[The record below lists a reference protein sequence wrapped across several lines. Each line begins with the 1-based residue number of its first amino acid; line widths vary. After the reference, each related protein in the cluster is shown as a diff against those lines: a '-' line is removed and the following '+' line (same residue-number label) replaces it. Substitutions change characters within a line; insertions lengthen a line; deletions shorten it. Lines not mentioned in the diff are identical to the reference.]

1 MIQGGASADDDWGI
15 VIQARLGST
24 RLPRKMLAEVGGG
37 RSLLDTILGRLIEQ
51 FGASR
56 LVLAT
61 TIETADDDLIEVA
74 ARSDV
79 AVHRGSVAN
88 VLERFLGAADLR
100 GWSKIVRVCA
110 DNPFLLPGG
119 IAPLVEV
126 GRSSGADYVA
136 YRFGDGTW
144 SILSHCGL
152 FAEYVTCD
160 ALREVARVLR
170 PGATAILTFMA
181 IYPGEHAVRHAGRAF
196 IPVSEGVY
204 SRFPERTSTSM
215 GYDLALIR
223 EMLVEAQLEE
233 FDLLKGSWHDPYMEF
248 TPLTHGFYLAAVRCP

>member
-1 MIQGGASADDDWGI
+1 MIQAGASVDDDWGI

-37 RSLLDTILGRLIEQ
+37 RSLLELVFGRLIEQ

-61 TIETADDDLIEVA
+61 TIEAADDDLIEVA
-74 ARSDV
+74 ARSGV

-88 VLERFLGAADLR
+88 VLERFLGAAELR
-100 GWSKIVRVCA
+100 GWSKLVRVCA

-119 IAPLVEV
+119 IAALVEV

-136 YRFGDGTW
+136 YRFSDGTW
-144 SILSHCGL
+144 SILSHGGL

-160 ALREVARVLR
+160 ALREVARVAEDEAAFEHVTNYVYTHPER
-170 PGATAILTFMA
+170 FRTAS
-181 IYPGEHAVRHAGRAF
+181 
-196 IPVSEGVY
+196 IPVPLESVIAKWRLTVDTQADLDVVRAVASGAGEV
-204 SRFPERTSTSM
+204 FPTTIEQIAAIIDRHP
-215 GYDLALIR
+215 A
-223 EMLVEAQLEE
+223 LVESMRVSIERNG
-233 FDLLKGSWHDPYMEF
+233 K
-248 TPLTHGFYLAAVRCP
+248 

>member
-160 ALREVARVLR
+160 ALREVARVAEA
-170 PGATAILTFMA
+170 PTAF
-181 IYPGEHAVRHAGRAF
+181 EHVTNYVYTHPERFRTAS
-196 IPVSEGVY
+196 IPVPLESVIATWRLTVDTQADLDVVRAVASGAGGVVPTTIEQIAAIID
-204 SRFPERTSTSM
+204 RHP
-215 GYDLALIR
+215 A
-223 EMLVEAQLEE
+223 LVESMRASIERNG
-233 FDLLKGSWHDPYMEF
+233 K
-248 TPLTHGFYLAAVRCP
+248 

>member
-37 RSLLDTILGRLIEQ
+37 RSLLELVLGRLIEP

-61 TIETADDDLIEVA
+61 TIEAADDDLIEVA
-74 ARSDV
+74 ARRGV

-100 GWSKIVRVCA
+100 GWSRLVRVCA

-119 IAPLVEV
+119 IAPLVEI
-126 GRSSGADYVA
+126 GRSSGADYVG

-144 SILSHCGL
+144 SILSHGGL

-160 ALREVARVLR
+160 ALREVARVAEDQAAFEHVTNFIYTHPER
-170 PGATAILTFMA
+170 FRTAS
-181 IYPGEHAVRHAGRAF
+181 
-196 IPVSEGVY
+196 IPVPLESVIANWRLTVDTQADLDVVRAVASGAGGA
-204 SRFPERTSTSM
+204 FPTTIEQIAAIIDRHPP
-215 GYDLALIR
+215 
-223 EMLVEAQLEE
+223 LVESMRASIERNG
-233 FDLLKGSWHDPYMEF
+233 K
-248 TPLTHGFYLAAVRCP
+248 

>member
-1 MIQGGASADDDWGI
+1 MIQAGASVDDDWGI

-37 RSLLDTILGRLIEQ
+37 RSLLELVFGRLIEQ

-61 TIETADDDLIEVA
+61 TIEAADDDLIEVA
-74 ARSDV
+74 ARSGV

-88 VLERFLGAADLR
+88 VLERFLGAAELR
-100 GWSKIVRVCA
+100 GWSKLVRVCA

-119 IAPLVEV
+119 IAALVEV

-136 YRFGDGTW
+136 YRFSDGTW
-144 SILSHCGL
+144 SILSHGGL

-160 ALREVARVLR
+160 ALREVARVAEDEAAFEHVTNYVYTHPER
-170 PGATAILTFMA
+170 FRTAS
-181 IYPGEHAVRHAGRAF
+181 
-196 IPVSEGVY
+196 IPVPLESVIANWRLTVDTQADLDVVRAVASGAGEV
-204 SRFPERTSTSM
+204 FPTTIEQIAAIIDRHP
-215 GYDLALIR
+215 A
-223 EMLVEAQLEE
+223 LVESMRVSIERNR
-233 FDLLKGSWHDPYMEF
+233 K
-248 TPLTHGFYLAAVRCP
+248 